1 MSTPLPDRKQISVEN
16 YHYNVDV
23 DDDEDY
29 AGALKLSATE
39 RMHHILMDQVE
50 DIEARLF
57 DVKESIL
64 VHKRKISMA
73 EALAKDFT
81 DLLKVRSDES
91 SQLQKDLGQAH
102 GDMEGLLTKRGEIEA
117 ERRKYEQRIA
127 ILSQELE
134 NNRRIV
140 ARFEK
145 VQNEIEYMKKK
156 AHSLTI
162 ENADLRQ
169 NSERQTTKIAEIEKE
184 IAEESL
190 SSRVTHNKNIA
201 SIEKQIED
209 ERQRGQAAID
219 DARKHLKSK
228 ILVLEASIEDIQKS
242 GLDAN
247 REIRRLEKN
256 LKTLVR
262 RQEEQRAQI
271 SHDARRI
278 ESLERQLVRAQEQ
291 ADKLVTEKTELE
303 SRNYAKQ
310 REIGALSAQVE
321 AALYVN
327 TKLNAEVPPEKR
339 FLINTSAFEE
349 PEVKGESASKP
360 TNKPASKPEA
370 TGKAP
375 VSAAK
380 KYDTSVDAL

>member
-1 MSTPLPDRKQISVEN
+1 MSNPLPDLKQISVEN
-16 YHYNVDV
+16 YNYNVDV
-23 DDDEDY
+23 DDEEDY

-50 DIEARLF
+50 DIEVRLF

-91 SQLQKDLGQAH
+91 SQLQKDLAQAH
-102 GDMEGLLTKRGEIEA
+102 TDMENLLGKRGEIEA
-117 ERRKYEQRIA
+117 DRRKYEQRIA
-127 ILSQELE
+127 ILATELE
-134 NNRRIV
+134 NNRRVV
-140 ARFEK
+140 ARLEK
-145 VQNEIEYMKKK
+145 VQTEIEYMKKK
-156 AHSLTI
+156 AHTLVI

-169 NSERQTTKIAEIEKE
+169 NSERQTTKIAELEKQL
-184 IAEESL
+184 AEEAL
-190 SSRVTHNKNIA
+190 SSRVTHNKTIV

-219 DARKHLKSK
+219 EARKLLKAK

-247 REIRRLEKN
+247 RDIRRQEKN

-262 RQEEQRAQI
+262 RQEEQRALI
-271 SHDARRI
+271 SHDSRRI

-291 ADKLVTEKTELE
+291 TDKLVAEKTELE

-327 TKLNAEVPPEKR
+327 TKLNSEVTPEKR
-339 FLINTSAFEE
+339 FLINTSMFDDDADDKTETKS
-349 PEVKGESASKP
+349 VSKP
-360 TNKPASKPEA
+360 VAA
-370 TGKAP
+370 TSGK
-375 VSAAK
+375 K
-380 KYDTSVDAL
+380 I